1 MEVFMRASFVCSE
14 CGQVMW
20 NKDLVF
26 GSIEAPVCYCI
37 NRLCSGFRVKY
48 IVPKV
53 ELVKDI
59 AKEDVGR

>member
-1 MEVFMRASFVCSE
+1 
-14 CGQVMW
+14 MW

-37 NRLCSGFRVKY
+37 NRLCVGFRVKY